1 LLLQPPVT
9 YTPPTSDESSSEDES
24 PLRSTRRVPPALFS
38 DGILTCVN
46 MGANPARS
54 SSFALF
60 PQMESVRS
68 ARPAS
73 LASAK
78 ASCLGAV
85 FPGLGV
91 QSGAMNRLVADSIL
105 DEAVDELF
113 RDDLSMQEGGEV
125 DFVNV
130 WDSSAFGGE
139 DAVRDDTQLGFLLER
154 LLED

>member
-1 LLLQPPVT
+1 M
-9 YTPPTSDESSSEDES
+9 SSH
-24 PLRSTRRVPPALFS
+24 RAPPALFS
-38 DGILTCVN
+38 DSVLSRVS
-46 MGANPARS
+46 MGANAR
-54 SSFALF
+54 F
-60 PQMESVRS
+60 PQMQSVIS
-68 ARPAS
+68 VPPAS
-73 LASAK
+73 LASAT
-78 ASCLGAV
+78 ASSMGVVSPKLGM
-85 FPGLGV
+85 
-91 QSGAMNRLVADSIL
+91 QSAAMNRLVADSIL